1 MWCSAT
7 LYLLLFLQAADFSVQ
22 GMHALEANQL
32 DRAAELFTQAI
43 AADPKDY
50 AAHFHLA
57 LAYSLQQKDADA
69 IPEYRKALELK
80 PDLYEAQ
87 LNLGMLL
94 LRQKQ
99 PQEAVAPLEA
109 AAVKKPREYKPA
121 FYAAEALLASGSFE
135 KAETRYKTA
144 TEIDPKSAA
153 AELGL
158 GRAQIKQN
166 RLPEGAEH
174 IRKAAQ
180 LDQTFRDAL
189 LELASE
195 FEKAHQD
202 SEAIA
207 IYEQFP
213 ANPGAQERLGEL
225 LIESKKFAEAI
236 PRLEKAVA
244 ESPTPAN
251 RLALA
256 TAYRMNKEP
265 QKEIQQLEKAVASD
279 ADNFDLRMIYGR
291 ALRDQHQLGPAAAQF
306 YQAAQR
312 QPQSKEAWND
322 LAGVLIVKEDYAQG
336 LAALDR
342 VKALGQE
349 APGNHYLRAITLD
362 KLKQLEPALESYRK
376 FLATSE
382 GKFPDQEFL
391 ARQRAR
397 IILKE
402 LSKK

>member
-7 LYLLLFLQAADFSVQ
+7 LCLLLLLQAADFTTQ

-32 DRAAELFTQAI
+32 DRAAQLFTQAI

-57 LAYSLQQKDADA
+57 LAYSLQQKDTEA
-69 IPEYRKALELK
+69 IPEYRTALELK

-99 PQEAVAPLEA
+99 PREAVAPLEA
-109 AAVKKPREYKPA
+109 AAAKKPREYKPA
-121 FYAAEALLASGSFE
+121 FYAAEALYVSGEFE
-135 KAETRYKTA
+135 KAEGRYRIA
-144 TEIDPKSAA
+144 AEIDPKSAA

-166 RLPEGAEH
+166 RLTEGAER
-174 IRKAAQ
+174 IRKASQ
-180 LDQTFRDAL
+180 LDPAFRDTL

-195 FEKAHQD
+195 FEKAHRNG
-202 SEAIA
+202 EAIA
-207 IYEQFP
+207 IYEEFP

-225 LIESKKFAEAI
+225 LIETEKFAEAI

-244 ESPTPAN
+244 ESPTSAN

-279 ADNFDLRMIYGR
+279 AANFDLHMIYGR
-291 ALRDQHQLGPAAAQF
+291 ALRDRRQAWSGGGPVLSSGSAPTTIERGMERFGGCADRERRLHA
-306 YQAAQR
+306 R
-312 QPQSKEAWND
+312 PRRTRSRKG
-322 LAGVLIVKEDYAQG
+322 AG
-336 LAALDR
+336 
-342 VKALGQE
+342 
-349 APGNHYLRAITLD
+349 PG
-362 KLKQLEPALESYRK
+362 
-376 FLATSE
+376 
-382 GKFPDQEFL
+382 G
-391 ARQRAR
+391 ARQSLPAR
-397 IILKE
+397 HYPR
-402 LSKK
+402 

>member
-7 LYLLLFLQAADFSVQ
+7 LYLLLFLQTADFSVQ

-69 IPEYRKALELK
+69 IPEYRKALEIK

-99 PQEAVAPLEA
+99 PREAVAPLEGA
-109 AAVKKPREYKPA
+109 AAKKPREYKPA

-135 KAETRYKTA
+135 KAEARYKTA
-144 TEIDPKSAA
+144 AEIDPKSAS

-158 GRAQIKQN
+158 GRAQIKQD

-180 LDQTFRDAL
+180 LDPTFRDAL

>member
-7 LYLLLFLQAADFSVQ
+7 LCLLLLLQATDFATQ
-22 GMHALEANQL
+22 GMHALEVNQL
-32 DRAAELFTQAI
+32 DRAAQLFTQAI

-57 LAYSLQQKDADA
+57 LAYSLQRKDADA
-69 IPEYRKALELK
+69 IPEYRKALDLK

-94 LRQKQ
+94 LGQKQ
-99 PQEAVAPLEA
+99 PREAVAPLEA
-109 AAVKKPREYKPA
+109 AVAKKPREYKPA
-121 FYAAEALLASGSFE
+121 FYSAEALYASGEFE
-135 KAETRYKTA
+135 KAEARYKVA
-144 TEIDPKSAA
+144 AEIDPKSAA

-158 GRAQIKQN
+158 GRAGIKQN
-166 RLPEGAEH
+166 RLTEGAEH
-174 IRKAAQ
+174 IRKASQ
-180 LDQTFRDAL
+180 LDPTFRDAL
-189 LELASE
+189 LELAAE
-195 FEKAHQD
+195 FEKAHLD

-207 IYEQFP
+207 IYEQFQ
-213 ANPGAQERLGEL
+213 ANPAAQERLGEL

-244 ESPTPAN
+244 ESPTSAN

-265 QKEIQQLEKAVASD
+265 QEEIQQLEKAVASD
-279 ADNFDLRMIYGR
+279 TGNFDLHMIYGR
-291 ALRDQHQLGPAAAQF
+291 ALRDRHQLGPAAAQF

-362 KLKQLEPALESYRK
+362 KLKQLQPALESYRQ

-391 ARQRAR
+391 ARQRVR
-397 IILKE
+397 IIQKE